1 MKEQRSLSS
10 SLPRIVSAGCLV
22 MLLGCTNNDD
32 ITGYSY
38 VCGNEVPLPTEDV
51 PLGTDQRC
59 GEADWKATPA
69 KLPPEPY
76 VGDGRGWPPA
86 DPPAECI
93 LKASRLTPPEG
104 EVLFEPPLKTKAE
117 ETDVLDTVRIQM
129 ALDTCR
135 VVKLV
140 PDGDV
145 GTPEYKNAFL
155 ASRLVVAGGKCDADA
170 TRPGACVTCNMGKPC
185 EGTEKTLWI
194 DKGVTLFMSRNTD
207 LFQRTGNCGAL
218 GVNDSSACWEFINV
232 SGYKPEL
239 IGEGIIDGQGGEPGV
254 GKDYSWWQASYAL
267 RAVNGSIGQPNMIN
281 LEKGTRNFILYR
293 LTLHN
298 SAKFHVKL
306 TSAPI
311 DGTGPGVCD
320 TMADRGKGFI
330 VWGIT
335 LLTPSKWYNSAG
347 YQLTPSWA
355 RNTDGVDPGT
365 TDIAYCGTIA
375 CSVIST
381 GDDQIAV
388 KGGHWV
394 ENLSIA
400 HMAFGT
406 GHGMSIGSE
415 TYGGHQADG
424 VLHRGVQK
432 MDVWDLTIDADSRV
446 VGHEAH
452 AADFNGIRIK
462 SDESRGGVVD
472 NITYTDVCLRDMVNG
487 ILISTAYNPLFAGQS
502 YPDFR
507 VLKFKDIR
515 GVTCMALN
523 PAVVTVEGYNATLR
537 PEVTLDNVQFDNI
550 NPEVAVA
557 SEFAQFHLGPGAV
570 NVGDRLKLG
579 RGVDVLS
586 DTRDGTFAP
595 KECKFPKLPAPQ
607 APPGWL
613 H

>member
-1 MKEQRSLSS
+1 MKQRWPSFSR
-10 SLPRIVSAGCLV
+10 LPRLASAGWLFT
-22 MLLGCTNNDD
+22 LLGCHLSNDD
-32 ITGYSY
+32 VHAWQYL
-38 VCGNEVPLPTEDV
+38 CGDEAPLPTADV
-51 PLGTDQRC
+51 PVGQRC
-59 GEADWKATPA
+59 GEADVAA
-69 KLPPEPY
+69 GLLPPEPY

-86 DPPAECI
+86 EPPEACV
-93 LKASRLTPPEG
+93 LKASRVTPPDG
-104 EVLFEPPLKTKAE
+104 QVLDEPLLKTKE
-117 ETDVLDTVRIQM
+117 EERTVLDSVRIQT
-129 ALDTCR
+129 ALDSCEL
-135 VVKLV
+135 VKLV
-140 PDGDV
+140 ADGDN
-145 GTPEYKNAFL
+145 NAFL
-155 ASRLVVAGGKCDADA
+155 SSRLVINGGTCDG
-170 TRPGACVTCNMGKPC
+170 TGPCTTCDMGKPC
-185 EGTEKTLWI
+185 GKRLWI

-218 GVNDSSACWEFINV
+218 GVNDSSACWEFLDV
-232 SGYKPEL
+232 KGAKPEL
-239 IGEGIIDGQGGEPGV
+239 IGEGTIDGQGGEPGI

-281 LEKGTRNFILYR
+281 LEKGTRQFILYR

-306 TSAPI
+306 TSSPME
-311 DGTGPGVCD
+311 GTGPGVCD
-320 TMADRGKGFI
+320 TKADRGKGFI

-335 LLTPSKWYNSAG
+335 LLTPSKWFNSAG

-375 CSVIST
+375 CNVIST
-381 GDDQIAV
+381 GDDHIAV

-400 HMAFGT
+400 HNAFGT

-415 TYGGHQADG
+415 TYGGHMADG

-432 MDVWDLTIDADSRV
+432 MDVWDLTIDADSRP
-446 VGHEAH
+446 VGQEAH

-472 NITYTDVCLRDMVNG
+472 QISYTDVCLRDTVNG
-487 ILISTAYNPLFAGQS
+487 ILVSTAYNPLFAGQS

-507 VLKFKDIR
+507 VLNFKNIR

-523 PAVVTVEGYNATLR
+523 PSVITLEGFNATLR

-550 NPEVAVA
+550 NPNLSLAA
-557 SEFAQFHLGPGAV
+557 EFAKFHLGPGAV
-570 NVGDRLKLG
+570 NFGDELAG
-579 RGVDVLS
+579 NRGVEIMS
-586 DTRDGTFAP
+586 DSRDGSFAP
-595 KECKFPKLPAPQ
+595 RECKFPKLPAPQ
-607 APPGWL
+607 APNGWL
-613 H
+613 R

>member
-1 MKEQRSLSS
+1 
-10 SLPRIVSAGCLV
+10 VAAGL
-22 MLLGCTNNDD
+22 
-32 ITGYSY
+32 
-38 VCGNEVPLPTEDV
+38 
-51 PLGTDQRC
+51 
-59 GEADWKATPA
+59 
-69 KLPPEPY
+69 LPPEPY

-86 DPPAECI
+86 DPPANCI
-93 LKASRLTPPEG
+93 LKASRVTPPEG
-104 EVLFEPPLKTKAE
+104 QVLDEPLLKTKTE
-117 ETDVLDTVRIQM
+117 EMTVLDTVRIQA
-129 ALDTCR
+129 ALDTCEL
-135 VVKLV
+135 VKLAV
-140 PDGDV
+140 DGD
-145 GTPEYKNAFL
+145 KNAFL
-155 ASRLVVAGGKCDADA
+155 SSRLVINGGTCDG
-170 TRPGACVTCNMGKPC
+170 TGPCVTCNMGQPC
-185 EGTEKTLWI
+185 GKRLWI

-218 GVNDSSACWEFINV
+218 GVNDSSACWEFLDV
-232 SGYKPEL
+232 KGAKPEL
-239 IGEGIIDGQGGEPGV
+239 IGEGIIDGQGGEPGI

-281 LEKGTRNFILYR
+281 LEKGTRQFILYR

-306 TSAPI
+306 TSSPME
-311 DGTGPGVCD
+311 GTGPGVCD
-320 TMADRGKGFI
+320 TKAARGKGFI

-335 LLTPSKWYNSAG
+335 LLTPSKWFNSAG

-375 CSVIST
+375 CNVIST

-400 HMAFGT
+400 HNAFGT

-415 TYGGHQADG
+415 TYGGQMSDG

-432 MDVWDLTIDADSRV
+432 MDVWDLTIDADSRL

-462 SDESRGGVVD
+462 SDESRGGLVD
-472 NITYTDVCLRDMVNG
+472 QITYTDVCLRDMVNG
-487 ILISTAYNPLFAGQS
+487 ILVSTAYNPLFAGQS

-507 VLKFKDIR
+507 ALNFKNIR
-515 GVTCMALN
+515 GVTCHGLN
-523 PAVVTVEGYNATLR
+523 PAVVTMEGFNATLR

-550 NPEVAVA
+550 NPKLSVAA
-557 SEFAQFHLGPGAV
+557 EFAKFHLGPGAV
-570 NVGDRLKLG
+570 NFGDELAG
-579 RGVDVLS
+579 NRGVEIMS
-586 DTRDGTFAP
+586 DSRDGSFAP
-595 KECKFPKLPAPQ
+595 RECKFPTLPAPH
-607 APPGWL
+607 PPEGWL

>member
-1 MKEQRSLSS
+1 MKQRWPSFSH
-10 SLPRIVSAGCLV
+10 LPRIASAGWLFA
-22 MLLGCTNNDD
+22 LLGCHLDNNDVAAWK
-32 ITGYSY
+32 Y
-38 VCGNEVPLPTEDV
+38 VCGDEAPLPTEDLPV
-51 PLGTDQRC
+51 GQRC
-59 GEADWKATPA
+59 GEADVAA
-69 KLPPEPY
+69 GLLPPEPY

-86 DPPAECI
+86 DPPANCI
-93 LKASRLTPPEG
+93 LKASRTTPPEG
-104 EVLFEPPLKTKAE
+104 QVLDEPLLKTKTE
-117 ETDVLDTVRIQM
+117 EMNVLDSVRIQT
-129 ALDTCR
+129 ALDSCEM
-135 VVKLV
+135 VKLV
-140 PDGDV
+140 TDGD
-145 GTPEYKNAFL
+145 KNAFL
-155 ASRLVVAGGKCDADA
+155 SSRLAIKGGTCDATSTACA
-170 TRPGACVTCNMGKPC
+170 TCDGGKPC
-185 EGTEKTLWI
+185 GKRLWI

-218 GVNDSSACWEFINV
+218 GVNDSSACWEFLNV
-232 SGYKPEL
+232 SGVKPEL

-281 LEKGTRNFILYR
+281 LEKGTKQFILYR

-306 TSAPI
+306 TSSPI
-311 DGTGPGVCD
+311 DGTAPGVCD
-320 TMADRGKGFI
+320 TMKDRGKGFI

-335 LLTPSKWYNSAG
+335 LLTPSKWFNSAG

-375 CSVIST
+375 CNVIST

-400 HMAFGT
+400 HNAFGT

-415 TYGGHQADG
+415 TYGGHMADG

-432 MDVWDLTIDADSRV
+432 MDVWDLTIDADSRL

-472 NITYTDVCLRDMVNG
+472 QITYTDVCLRDMVNG

-502 YPDFR
+502 YPDFG
-507 VLKFKDIR
+507 VLKFKNVR
-515 GVTCMALN
+515 GVNCHALN
-523 PAVVTVEGYNATLR
+523 PSVVTVEGFNATLR
-537 PEVTLDNVQFDNI
+537 PEVTLDNIHFDNI
-550 NPEVAVA
+550 NPRLSVSAEY
-557 SEFAQFHLGPGAV
+557 AQFHLGPGEV
-570 NVGDRLKLG
+570 NFG
-579 RGVDVLS
+579 DVLAGNPGVS
-586 DTRDGTFAP
+586 MLTDTRDGSGSPRA
-595 KECKFPKLPAPQ
+595 CKFPTLPAPH
-607 APPGWL
+607 PPDGWL

>member
-1 MKEQRSLSS
+1 MRQERSLSI
-10 SLPRIVSAGCLV
+10 SLPGIVSAGWLV

-32 ITGYSY
+32 IAAWSY

-51 PLGTDQRC
+51 PAGDGQRC
-59 GEADWKATPA
+59 GEADIAA
-69 KLPPEPY
+69 GKLPPEPY
-76 VGDGRGWPPA
+76 HGPGEQWPPP

-93 LKASRLTPPEG
+93 LKASRVTPPEG
-104 EVLFEPPLKTKAE
+104 QVLTENLLKTKE
-117 ETDVLDTVRIQM
+117 EERTELDSVRIQA

-140 PDGDV
+140 TDGVEGEDNF
-145 GTPEYKNAFL
+145 KNAFL
-155 ASRLVVAGGKCDADA
+155 SSRLVVAGGKCD
-170 TRPGACVTCNMGKPC
+170 TTGPCLTCNTGKPC

-218 GVNDSSACWEFINV
+218 GVNDSSACFEFINV
-232 SGYKPEL
+232 SGYKPRL
-239 IGEGIIDGQGGEPGV
+239 IGDGILDGQGGEPGI

-306 TSAPI
+306 TSSPI

-320 TMADRGKGFI
+320 TMADRGKGYI

-335 LLTPSKWYNSAG
+335 LLTPSKWFNSAG

-375 CSVIST
+375 CSMIST
-381 GDDQIAV
+381 GDDQIAI

-415 TYGGHQADG
+415 TYGSQMSDG

-432 MDVWDLTIDADSRV
+432 VNIWDLTIDADSRL

-472 NITYTDVCLRDMVNG
+472 NITYNDVCLRDMVNG
-487 ILISTAYNPLFAGQS
+487 ILISTAYNPLFAGMA
-502 YPDFR
+502 YPDFGI
-507 VLKFKDIR
+507 LKFKDIR

-523 PAVVTVEGYNATLR
+523 PSVVTLEGYNATLK
-537 PEVTLDNVQFDNI
+537 PDIYLDNVQFDNL
-550 NPEVAVA
+550 NPEVGVA
-557 SEFAQFHLGPGAV
+557 SEFATFNLGPGAV
-570 NVGDRLKLG
+570 NFGDVLDRG
-579 RGVDVLS
+579 RGVTVNEG
-586 DTRDGTFAP
+586 RDGTSAP

-607 APPGWL
+607 APPGWQ